1 LGVGKGLIVRIVA
14 MLTRMIDRGHGGVR
28 EEGIVYENVNVNVNE
43 NENVNV
49 NVNVNDEDTGQPD
62 GWGERPVATL
72 CGRPA
77 LYRWPKKRTRS
88 QRSGTRTRTRD
99 LHAA

>member
-1 LGVGKGLIVRIVA
+1 MPL
-14 MLTRMIDRGHGGVR
+14 DHGGVR
-28 EEGIVYENVNVNVNE
+28 EEGIVYGNENVNVNDEEGIGYGNE
-43 NENVNV
+43 

-72 CGRPA
+72 CGRPSPD
-77 LYRWPKKRTRS
+77 RWPKKRTRS

-99 LHAA
+99 RHAA